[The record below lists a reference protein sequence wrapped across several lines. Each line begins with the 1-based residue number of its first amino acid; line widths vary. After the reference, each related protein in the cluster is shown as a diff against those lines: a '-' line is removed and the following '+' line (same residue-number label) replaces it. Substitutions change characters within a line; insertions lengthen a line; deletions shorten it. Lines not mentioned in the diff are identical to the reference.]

1 MSSGLDRWRSHW
13 RRLRSQR
20 PLAGLRQRLAALRQH
35 LATRRQSMAR
45 LPQRWSRPA
54 APPLSA
60 APPLAPPSRPVAPSP
75 ISSPIASPIS
85 RTSPSGA
92 LPWLRGLRFPRTL
105 PLPGGLRLWITL
117 VSLGFVLAALFS
129 HARALLQLRLD
140 LQGWLWL
147 LLGLGLS
154 LLSLVVNGLAWG
166 CVLRWLGLRPRW
178 EALVRLYLTTN
189 LRKFLPG
196 GFWHLAT
203 RVQVLRSGPPASPL
217 PGLLSTPAAL
227 LATLMDPL
235 LAAIGALA
243 LMALGGWQNGLALLG
258 LVPLLLLRPRWFN
271 PLLRRLERK
280 RARAL
285 GLERELEREGLG
297 TAVSS
302 WPWPPLLAEMAFVLL
317 RFAGF
322 ATCVA
327 AFDLQLTSDWRLWL
341 AGFCLAWT
349 AGLVVPGAPGGLGVF
364 ETVLLL
370 RLAPQVPVASL
381 LAVALSYRLL
391 VTLGDLLAAAL
402 AEGDG
407 RLARRWPAPAPAPAG
422 PLPGPPA

>member
-1 MSSGLDRWRSHW
+1 MSSGLDRWRSLW
-13 RRLRSQR
+13 VRLRSQH
-20 PLAGLRQRLAALRQH
+20 PLAGLRLRQRQRL
-35 LATRRQSMAR
+35 
-45 LPQRWSRPA
+45 
-54 APPLSA
+54 A
-60 APPLAPPSRPVAPSP
+60 APPLAAPSRPVVPG
-75 ISSPIASPIS
+75 PIS
-85 RTSPSGA
+85 RPSPS
-92 LPWLRGLRFPRTL
+92 LPKL

-140 LQGWLWL
+140 LQGGLWL

-285 GLERELEREGLG
+285 GLERELEREGLATVVRG
-297 TAVSS
+297 
-302 WPWPPLLAEMAFVLL
+302 WPWPPLFVEMAFVLL

-322 ATCVA
+322 ATCVL
-327 AFDLQLTSDWRLWL
+327 AFDLQFASDWRLWL

>member
-20 PLAGLRQRLAALRQH
+20 PLAGLRQRLTALRQ
-35 LATRRQSMAR
+35 QVVR
-45 LPQRWSRPA
+45 LPQRGPRAAAPPRPA
-54 APPLSA
+54 AS
-60 APPLAPPSRPVAPSP
+60 PLATPTRPVVPSP
-75 ISSPIASPIS
+75 ISRP
-85 RTSPSGA
+85 SPS
-92 LPWLRGLRFPRTL
+92 LPKL

-140 LQGWLWL
+140 LQGGLWL

-285 GLERELEREGLG
+285 GLERELEREGLA
-297 TAVSS
+297 TVVSG
-302 WPWPPLLAEMAFVLL
+302 WPWPPLLVEMAFVLL

-322 ATCVA
+322 ATCVV
-327 AFDLQLTSDWRLWL
+327 AFDLPFTNDWGVWL

-407 RLARRWPAPAPAPAG
+407 RLARRWLRPAPAASAAG

>member
-1 MSSGLDRWRSHW
+1 MSSGLDRWRSLW
-13 RRLRSQR
+13 VRLRSQQ
-20 PLAGLRQRLAALRQH
+20 PLAGLRQRLAALRQ
-35 LATRRQSMAR
+35 QGVR
-45 LPQRWSRPA
+45 LPQRGPRPSASPGSA
-54 APPLSA
+54 ASPRSA
-60 APPLAPPSRPVAPSP
+60 APPLATPSRPVVPSP
-75 ISSPIASPIS
+75 ISRP
-85 RTSPSGA
+85 SPS
-92 LPWLRGLRFPRTL
+92 LPKL

-140 LQGWLWL
+140 LQGGLWL

-243 LMALGGWQNGLALLG
+243 LMALGGWQNGLSLLG

-285 GLERELEREGLG
+285 GLERELEREGLA
-297 TAVSS
+297 TVVSG
-302 WPWPPLLAEMAFVLL
+302 WPWPPLLVEMAFVLL

-322 ATCVA
+322 ATCVL
-327 AFDLQLTSDWRLWL
+327 AFDLQFTSDWRLWL

-422 PLPGPPA
+422 RLPGPPA